1 MANNMSTINI
11 GFAGNAGGSCNI
23 GLGSP
28 HFGHGVYFKEL
39 LTGSPLTML
48 GVLVYTIER

>member
-1 MANNMSTINI
+1 MIIANTGFTVNAMA
-11 GFAGNAGGSCNI
+11 SCNI

-39 LTGSPLTML
+39 LTGLPSTML
-48 GVLVYTIER
+48 GLLLYTIER